1 VIKNNQSFLSN
12 NIQRDARFRKN
23 LFKKAPLK
31 SAICVPLR
39 SEGSTM
45 GTLLLINKINSG
57 TFGDDEVSYLEK
69 YSNIVSPFLR
79 NVQKIQEYFSPPLQT
94 NALLEKYKNLGILG
108 KSLKHIELLQAIDV
122 ASRCDVRTILQGE
135 SGTGKELVARAI
147 HRLSSRSNYHFVAVD
162 CGAIPGNLM
171 ESELFGHVKG
181 AFTGATTNRTGLLEE
196 ANQGTLFMEEVAN
209 LHLDLQAKLLRTMQE
224 NEIRPLGSNKPKK
237 KDVRIISATS
247 VDLYKLVVEHKFRE
261 DLYYRLHVYPI
272 IVPSLNKR
280 SEDIP
285 LLANHFLAAFTRQQQ
300 KKWIVCTQK

>member
-1 VIKNNQSFLSN
+1 
-12 NIQRDARFRKN
+12 
-23 LFKKAPLK
+23 
-31 SAICVPLR
+31 
-39 SEGSTM
+39 M
-45 GTLLLINKINSG
+45 
-57 TFGDDEVSYLEK
+57 
-69 YSNIVSPFLR
+69 
-79 NVQKIQEYFSPPLQT
+79 
-94 NALLEKYKNLGILG
+94 
-108 KSLKHIELLQAIDV
+108 
-122 ASRCDVRTILQGE
+122 
-135 SGTGKELVARAI
+135 
-147 HRLSSRSNYHFVAVD
+147 SSRSNYHFVAVD

-209 LHLDLQAKLLRTMQE
+209 LHLDLQAKLLRTLQE